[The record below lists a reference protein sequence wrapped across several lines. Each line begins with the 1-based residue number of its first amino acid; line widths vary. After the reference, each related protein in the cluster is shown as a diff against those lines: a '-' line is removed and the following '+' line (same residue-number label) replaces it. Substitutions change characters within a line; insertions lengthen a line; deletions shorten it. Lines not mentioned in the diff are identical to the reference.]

1 MIIKKLTMKNFGVYA
16 GMNTF
21 EFSHSKPIVLI
32 GGMNGR
38 GKTTFLEAILLSLY
52 GSNSAA
58 YKESNH
64 KTYGKYLRSYV
75 NKNSWDQTAFVEIEF
90 VMNESSQNEYIVR
103 REWDALGKRTE
114 ETITVYENGE
124 YSDFLTKNW
133 TMFIENIL
141 PSALSR
147 FFFFD
152 GEKIA
157 ELAVDEAN
165 VQLKDSIRSML
176 GISVLDVLKNDLSR
190 VLKRLAKDGKQAT
203 ATSEIE
209 TLRQKRDELN
219 ASINEVDA
227 QIERLISQI
236 ESQRATIDE
245 LHHQYEVKGGDVIE
259 QRNGLMQ
266 QRADI
271 LAEIDQTQSSLI
283 DASSGSLPLVMVQGL
298 ISDIKLQA
306 EDEHNDQI
314 MQQAIGMIDEL
325 LEVYAADHTESV
337 PANKAFVEFV
347 RKTTLE
353 DATEPIYRISD
364 HALFQLNALLDSI
377 LEQSLENV
385 KALLERKTAL
395 KKKLDEVESYLSLDI
410 NEKALEN
417 VFALIRERE
426 SELVQYE
433 VELSSLQQ
441 DRSSLNA
448 ALISATSEYSRAVET
463 YLQKAELFDDEER
476 LTKYSNMALR
486 IAEEYTIA
494 LQKRKTGILGTTIT
508 ECYKKLA
515 NKKNLI
521 QTITMD
527 PRTLDLTYLDDLG
540 DVVDKDSLS
549 AGEKQL
555 MVIAIL
561 WALAICSK
569 KKLPVII
576 DTPLSRLDSMH
587 RTSLVTTYFPN
598 ASDQTIILSTD
609 SEIDHSYYDLMK
621 QSVGD
626 EFTLSYDENA
636 KSTTILKGY
645 FLSDDN

>member
-1 MIIKKLTMKNFGVYA
+1 MIIKKLTMNNFGVYA
-16 GMNTF
+16 GKNTF
-21 EFSHSKPIVLI
+21 EFSCRKPIVLI

-52 GSNSAA
+52 GSNSTA

-64 KTYGKYLRSYV
+64 KTYGNYLRSYV
-75 NKNSWDQTAFVEIEF
+75 SKNSWNQTAFVEIEF
-90 VMNESSQNEYIVR
+90 VMNENSQNEYIVR
-103 REWDALGKRTE
+103 RDWDALGKRTE

-124 YSDFLTKNW
+124 YSEFLTKNW
-133 TMFIENIL
+133 AMFIENIL

-165 VQLKDSIRSML
+165 VQLNDSIRSML

-190 VLKRLAKDGKQAT
+190 VLKRLAKDGKHAAVT
-203 ATSEIE
+203 GELEA
-209 TLRQKRDELN
+209 LRQKKDALN
-219 ASINEVDA
+219 TSIIEIDT
-227 QIERLISQI
+227 QIEGLISKI

-259 QRNGLMQ
+259 QRKDLMQ

-271 LAEIDQTQSSLI
+271 LAEIDQNQSLLV
-283 DASSGSLPLVMVQGL
+283 DVSSGSLPLVMVQDL
-298 ISDIKLQA
+298 IRDIKLQA

-314 MQQAIGMIDEL
+314 MQQAIGMIDEIL
-325 LEVYAADHTESV
+325 AVYVADHAESAD
-337 PANKAFVEFV
+337 ANRAFVEFV

-353 DATEPIYRISD
+353 ESTNPIYQISD

-377 LEQSLENV
+377 LELNLTNV
-385 KALLERKTAL
+385 RALLEKKAAL
-395 KKKLDEVESYLSLDI
+395 RKKLGEIESYLSLDI
-410 NEKALEN
+410 NEKALDN
-417 VFALIRERE
+417 LFALIRERE

-433 VELSSLQQ
+433 VNLASLQQ
-441 DRSSLNA
+441 DRSSMNA
-448 ALISATSEYSRAVET
+448 ALISATSEYSRAVES
-463 YLQKAELFDDEER
+463 YLQKVELFDDEER
-476 LTKYSNMALR
+476 LTKYTNMALR

-521 QTITMD
+521 QSITMD
-527 PRTLDLTYLDDLG
+527 PKTLDLTYWDDRG
-540 DVVDKDSLS
+540 DVVDKESLS

-576 DTPLSRLDSMH
+576 DTPLSRMDSMH

-609 SEIDHSYYDLMK
+609 SEIDHSYYELMK
-621 QSVGD
+621 ESVGD
-626 EFTLSYDENA
+626 EFTLSYDEIT

-645 FLSDDN
+645 FLRNDN

>member
-1 MIIKKLTMKNFGVYA
+1 MIIKKLTMNNFGVYA
-16 GMNTF
+16 GINTF
-21 EFSHSKPIVLI
+21 EFSCSKPIVLI

-58 YKESNH
+58 YKESNY
-64 KTYGKYLRSYV
+64 KSYGKYLRSYV
-75 NKNSWDQTAFVEIEF
+75 NKNSWNQAAFVELEF
-90 VMNESSQNEYIVR
+90 VMNESSQNVYIVH
-103 REWDALGKRTE
+103 REWDALSKRTE
-114 ETITVYENGE
+114 ETITVYENGD
-124 YSDFLTKNW
+124 YSEFLTKNW
-133 TMFIENIL
+133 AMFIENIL

-157 ELAVDEAN
+157 ELAVDDAN
-165 VQLKDSIRSML
+165 IQLKDSIRSML

-190 VLKRLAKDGKQAT
+190 VLKRLAKDGTQAA
-203 ATSEIE
+203 ATIEIE
-209 TLRQKRDELN
+209 ELRQKKGDLVE
-219 ASINEVDA
+219 SIAALDA
-227 QIERLISQI
+227 QIERLEASID
-236 ESQRATIDE
+236 SQRAVIDE

-259 QRNGLMQ
+259 QRQDLMQ
-266 QRADI
+266 QRADL
-271 LAEIDQTQSSLI
+271 LAEIDQNQIALV
-283 DASSGSLPLVMVQGL
+283 DVASGSLPLIMVQDL
-298 ISDIKLQA
+298 ISEIKLQA

-314 MQQAIGMIDEL
+314 MQQAIGMIENI
-325 LEVYAADHTESV
+325 LERYVADHLESLITNTE
-337 PANKAFVEFV
+337 FVEFI
-347 RKTTLE
+347 RKTMQE
-353 DATEPIYRISD
+353 EATEQVYQISD

-377 LEQSLENV
+377 LEHSLANAKELLV
-385 KALLERKTAL
+385 KKSALRR
-395 KKKLDEVESYLSLDI
+395 KLDELESYLSLDI
-410 NEKALEN
+410 NENKLEGL
-417 VFALIRERE
+417 FATIREE
-426 SELVQYE
+426 EATLVQYE
-433 VELSSLQQ
+433 VDLASLQQ
-441 DRSSLNA
+441 ERSSMNA
-448 ALISATSEYSRAVET
+448 ALISVTSEYSRAVES
-463 YLQKAELFDDEER
+463 YLKKAELFDDEER
-476 LTKYSNMALR
+476 LAKYSNMALR
-486 IAEEYTIA
+486 ITEEYTIA
-494 LQKRKTGILGTTIT
+494 LQKRKTGILGATIT

-521 QTITMD
+521 QAITMN
-527 PRTLDLTYLDDLG
+527 PETLDLTYLDDRG
-540 DVVDKDSLS
+540 SEVTKESLS

-609 SEIDHSYYDLMK
+609 SEIDHYYYNLMK

-626 EFTLSYDENA
+626 EFTLNYDEGT

-645 FLSDDN
+645 FQTNDN

>member
-395 KKKLDEVESYLSLDI
+395 KKSWM
-410 NEKALEN
+410 
-417 VFALIRERE
+417 
-426 SELVQYE
+426 
-433 VELSSLQQ
+433 
-441 DRSSLNA
+441 
-448 ALISATSEYSRAVET
+448 
-463 YLQKAELFDDEER
+463 R
-476 LTKYSNMALR
+476 LR
-486 IAEEYTIA
+486 
-494 LQKRKTGILGTTIT
+494 
-508 ECYKKLA
+508 
-515 NKKNLI
+515 
-521 QTITMD
+521 
-527 PRTLDLTYLDDLG
+527 
-540 DVVDKDSLS
+540 
-549 AGEKQL
+549 
-555 MVIAIL
+555 VIF
-561 WALAICSK
+561 
-569 KKLPVII
+569 
-576 DTPLSRLDSMH
+576 R
-587 RTSLVTTYFPN
+587 
-598 ASDQTIILSTD
+598 
-609 SEIDHSYYDLMK
+609 
-621 QSVGD
+621 
-626 EFTLSYDENA
+626 
-636 KSTTILKGY
+636 
-645 FLSDDN
+645 